1 MIELRIGDL
10 LIQDDCFEDVKEFA
24 RYIMRC
30 GKVKVLKDHEFVYE
44 SIGQVEVVI
53 HNVIETPAEGSPC
66 EVS

>member
-24 RYIMRC
+24 RYVMRC

-44 SIGQVEVVI
+44 SIDKLKWLS
-53 HNVIETPAEGSPC
+53 TT
-66 EVS
+66 